1 MHFIS
6 APLEGSGLCKQHTAR
21 QLTRFWN
28 TWSYYRPSCISLQQS
43 FLDLASI
50 HLRDP
55 LKGRPETEVFVDAHT
70 LLLWRMA
77 LRDRVWDENEETGVA
92 LLPWEGGL
100 RFFWRE
106 MSLSGRDIRATTISV
121 DQTRASA
128 AKQLIRGC
136 ATKKKKEKAP
146 SATPLPR
153 IGTSGGRM
161 CQIVERS
168 WRKARPLH
176 PATLTALSSK
186 CTSTVSIIFFTTI
199 SSQLHH

>member
-136 ATKKKKEKAP
+136 ATKKKKRKSTQCYTTAKDRNLWRSDVSDRWAILKKSKAASP
-146 SATPLPR
+146 CNTD
-153 IGTSGGRM
+153 
-161 CQIVERS
+161 
-168 WRKARPLH
+168 
-176 PATLTALSSK
+176 
-186 CTSTVSIIFFTTI
+186 STF
-199 SSQLHH
+199 